1 MYYMD
6 KEQFSKL
13 LIEQQERGKALLSL
27 ISNMHESRNDFGDGM
42 VMVGGEDLFYVPDD
56 ELDGFKNKFES
67 WKSYVHELLTAQ
79 FGGDDQ
85 FVYDWDSNIGIYI
98 SKRDPILPQL
108 KKKVNK
114 GMSLLDSF
122 VQRLDFHFH
131 DDEYVEKALKQ
142 DNMVK
147 SPKVFI
153 SHSSDDKELI
163 LSFIKRVLVLG
174 LGLPKDDIVFT
185 SDENY
190 GIEPGGDIPQYIKRN
205 IARANVV
212 LIMVSHGYKKSEV
225 CLNEMGAAWALDR
238 NIIQVLLPDADF
250 DDLGWVINLK
260 KAIRLNDKKQLISL
274 TKKIAALLNVDMTKQ
289 FADAVTSIDD
299 FLGTLEDNKHKVAVA
314 VATTAPKAQPIGSK
328 TMPYFAVGNPDRVV
342 NEAINKLGE
351 FTIKELQEA
360 TGFKDYHYVAE
371 KVFSLVQS
379 GSLEEIGSKSHR
391 KYRQVIK
398 SEPLF

>member
-1 MYYMD
+1 MD
-6 KEQFSKL
+6 KEHFSNL
-13 LIEQQERGKALLSL
+13 LIEQQKRGKALLSL
-27 ISNMHESRNDFGDGM
+27 ISNMHEGKNDFGDGM
-42 VMVGGEDLFYVPDD
+42 VLFGGEDLYYVPGG
-56 ELDGFKNKFES
+56 ELDEFNNKFEQ
-67 WKSYVHELLTAQ
+67 WKTYVHDLLVSQ
-79 FGGDDQ
+79 LGHDDQ
-85 FVYDWDSNIGIYI
+85 FVYDWDSNIGTYI
-98 SKRDPILPQL
+98 SKREPILPQL

-114 GMSLLDSF
+114 GMSLIDSF
-122 VQRLDFHFH
+122 VQRLDFHFR
-131 DDEYVEKALKQ
+131 DNGYVEKVLKQ
-142 DNMVK
+142 ENIVN

-205 IARANVV
+205 IAHANVV

-260 KAIRLNDKKQLISL
+260 KAIKLNEKNQLISL
-274 TKKIAALLNVDMTKQ
+274 TKKIATLLSVDMTKH
-289 FADAVTSIDD
+289 FSDAVTSIDD
-299 FLGTLEDNKHKVAVA
+299 FLGTLGSYMHKDSVAI
-314 VATTAPKAQPIGSK
+314 ATSAPKVQPIVRNKSS
-328 TMPYFAVGNPDRVV
+328 YFAVDNPDRVL

-351 FTIKELQEA
+351 FTIKELQEE
-360 TGFKDYHYVAE
+360 TGLKDYHYVAE
-371 KVFSLVQS
+371 KVISLVHS
-379 GSLEEIGSKSHR
+379 GSLEEIGPKNRR
-391 KYRQVIK
+391 KYRKVIK
-398 SEPLF
+398 SDPLF

>member
-1 MYYMD
+1 MN
-6 KEQFSKL
+6 KEHFTKL
-13 LIEQQERGKALLSL
+13 LIEQQEKGKVLLSL
-27 ISNMHESRNDFGDGM
+27 ISSMHESKNDYGDGM
-42 VMVGGEDLFYVPDD
+42 AMFGGEDLYYVPED
-56 ELDGFKNKFES
+56 ELNSFLDKFEG
-67 WKSYVHELLTAQ
+67 WRSYVSELLKSQ
-79 FGGDDQ
+79 FGKDDQ
-85 FVYDWDSNIGIYI
+85 FVYDWDSNIGTYI
-98 SKRDPILPQL
+98 SKREPILPQL

-114 GMSLLDSF
+114 GVSLIDSF
-122 VQRLDFHFH
+122 LERLDIHFH
-131 DDEYVEKALKQ
+131 DDEYMEKALKQ
-142 DNMVK
+142 SDMVK

-153 SHSSDDKELI
+153 SHSSGDKDLI

-205 IARANVV
+205 IAHANVV

-260 KAIRLNDKKQLISL
+260 KAIRLNEKKQLISL
-274 TKKIAALLNVDMTKQ
+274 TKKVAALLNVDMTKQ

-299 FLGTLEDNKHKVAVA
+299 FLGTLEDNKHKVA

>member
-1 MYYMD
+1 MN
-6 KEQFSKL
+6 KEHFTKL
-13 LIEQQERGKALLSL
+13 LIEQQEKGKVLLSL
-27 ISNMHESRNDFGDGM
+27 ISSMHESKNDYGDGM
-42 VMVGGEDLFYVPDD
+42 AMFGGEDLYYVPED
-56 ELDGFKNKFES
+56 ELNSFLDKFEG
-67 WKSYVHELLTAQ
+67 WKSYVSELLKSQ
-79 FGGDDQ
+79 FGKDDQ
-85 FVYDWDSNIGIYI
+85 FVYDWDSNIGTYI
-98 SKRDPILPQL
+98 CKREPILPQL

-114 GMSLLDSF
+114 GVSLIDSF
-122 VQRLDFHFH
+122 LERLDIHFH
-131 DDEYVEKALKQ
+131 DDEYMEKALKQ
-142 DNMVK
+142 SDMVK

-153 SHSSDDKELI
+153 SHSSGDKDLI

-205 IARANVV
+205 IAHANVV

-260 KAIRLNDKKQLISL
+260 KAIRLNEKKQLISL
-274 TKKIAALLNVDMTKQ
+274 TKKVAALLNVDMTKQ

-314 VATTAPKAQPIGSK
+314 TTTPKVQPFESE
-328 TMPYFAVGNPDRVV
+328 TMPHFAVGNPDRVV

-351 FTIKELQEA
+351 FTIKELQEE

-371 KVFSLVQS
+371 KVMSLVHS
-379 GSLEEIGSKSHR
+379 GSLEEIGPKSRR
-391 KYRQVIK
+391 KYRQVFK
-398 SEPLF
+398 SNPLY